1 MFKKISFSLFCLLF
15 LINLNQAQ
23 TNLKVVSSNIGFKIK
38 NAGLTVSG
46 TLSDLE
52 SEINFSSEMYKSS
65 SIKASVAV
73 NSINTGIASRD
84 NHLKKAEY
92 FDAIKF
98 PKISIVSS
106 FFGKDGNKYIGY
118 FKLTIKGI
126 TKDVTIPFE
135 FENNI
140 MKAEFSIDRK
150 DFNIGGRSLLMG
162 DKVIIAIKLNLS
174 TKN

>member
-1 MFKKISFSLFCLLF
+1 MLKKLSFSFFFVLF
-15 LINLNQAQ
+15 LINFNQAQ
-23 TNLKVVSSNIGFKIK
+23 TNLKVVTSNIGFKIK

-52 SEINFSSEMYKSS
+52 SEINFSPELYKSS

-73 NSINTGIASRD
+73 NSINTGIDSRD

-98 PKISIVSS
+98 PKITMISS

-126 TKDVTIPFE
+126 TKDITVPFE

-140 MKAEFSIDRK
+140 MKAEFSIDRR
-150 DFNIGGRSLLMG
+150 DFNIGGKNLLMG
-162 DKVIIAIKLNLS
+162 DKVMIGIQLMLS